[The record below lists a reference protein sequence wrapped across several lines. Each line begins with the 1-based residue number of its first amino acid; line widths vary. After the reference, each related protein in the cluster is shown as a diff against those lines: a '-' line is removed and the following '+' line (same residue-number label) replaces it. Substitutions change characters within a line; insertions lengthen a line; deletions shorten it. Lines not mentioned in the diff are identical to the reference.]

1 MNILVKKENH
11 FLFTQSLGMDNTEE
25 EIDYA
30 ASMLEVAINKM
41 RKEQV
46 SKAPRLERRVVDMA
60 GEKL

>member
-1 MNILVKKENH
+1 MFPKVKKENH

-25 EIDYA
+25 EVDYA

-46 SKAPRLERRVVDMA
+46 SKAPRLEGRVVDMA

>member
-1 MNILVKKENH
+1 MNSLVKKENH

-25 EIDYA
+25 EVDYA
-30 ASMLEVAINKM
+30 ASMLEVVINKM

-46 SKAPRLERRVVDMA
+46 SKAPRLEGRVVDMA